1 MKMEEEPFTNY
12 GTKEFPLYLGAELYH
27 KNLIP
32 RTTVRDCCNKLPKEY
47 VFKKS
52 KIKLMTTNRK
62 HPTTIYATLVSLN
75 GLKHILCAT
84 RRPIPKEI
92 LDYYN
97 IEEYNRFQCEEA
109 KWLNNIIKA
118 FPGETIKIQYA
129 VGPYR
134 LDAYFPIHNIVLEID
149 EGDHKYYSPAEE
161 LGRAAYLNEAL
172 VDPHFIRFDPFVSDI
187 FDVIGRV
194 YREINRA

>member
-1 MKMEEEPFTNY
+1 MEEEPFTNY
-12 GTKEFPLYLGAELYH
+12 GTKEFPLYFPNELDD
-27 KNLIP
+27 KGIIP
-32 RTTVRDCCNKLPKEY
+32 RRTLQRYCNKLPKED
-47 VFKKS
+47 VFKNS
-52 KIKLMTTNRK
+52 RIKLKLSNRE
-62 HPTTIYATLVSLN
+62 TIMSATLVSLN

-109 KWLNNIIKA
+109 KWLNNIIRA

-149 EGDHKYYSPAEE
+149 EDSHRHYSPAEE
-161 LGRAAYLNEAL
+161 LGRTAYLNEAL

-187 FDVIGRV
+187 FDVIGRI